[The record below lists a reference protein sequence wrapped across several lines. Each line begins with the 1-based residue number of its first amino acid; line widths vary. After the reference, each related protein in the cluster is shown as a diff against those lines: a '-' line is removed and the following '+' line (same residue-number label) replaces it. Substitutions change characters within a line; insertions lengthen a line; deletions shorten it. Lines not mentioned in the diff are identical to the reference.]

1 MKSLPAT
8 PWIRRAGAVVAA
20 FALVG
25 AVLAQGLLLDVTVS
39 SAIAA
44 TLNPG
49 IRLPRNSLHAVGPG
63 AEAVVARV
71 ADSAE
76 WTDWEVYTATGFVRN
91 LQPLFA
97 HNLVTSF
104 ALVGLW
110 ESERSETVVG
120 EEVHS
125 RFVFDDGIDRALL
138 YVIQAPSEVVWMIA
152 KGR

>member
-1 MKSLPAT
+1 MKSPLASR
-8 PWIRRAGAVVAA
+8 WIRHAGAVVAA
-20 FALVG
+20 LVLAG
-25 AVLAQGLLLDVTVS
+25 TVLAQGLLLDVTVS

-63 AEAVVARV
+63 ADAIVARV
-71 ADSAE
+71 ADAAE

-97 HNLVTSF
+97 HNLATGF

-110 ESERSETVVG
+110 ESERSETEVG
-120 EEVHS
+120 EELHS
-125 RFVFDDGIDRALL
+125 RYVFDDGVDRALL
-138 YVIQAPSEVVWMIA
+138 YVIQTPTEVVWMIA
-152 KGR
+152 RGR